1 MTTTTT
7 AQRGMTR
14 NYNRPAAR
22 PSDVAPM
29 VVTKLSGWIDVGEL
43 KAAAPSWIIRT
54 RTASTR

>member
-7 AQRGMTR
+7 ARRGMTR
-14 NYNRPAAR
+14 NFNRTAAR

-29 VVTKLSGWIDVGEL
+29 VVTKLSGWIDVGEV

-54 RTASTR
+54 RTASAR